1 MPPLTTSR
9 SVKRRMQGGY
19 SSVGRPKR
27 ARRPARGLPRSTL
40 WSRVP
45 RQAFPER
52 ALTKLKYVSQTS
64 LNPTASFAAHH
75 FFSANNIYDPDF
87 TGTGHQPLGY
97 DQYAALYEQYHVR
110 QAYAKVTFMSA
121 DNDGSGN
128 KNAVMCT
135 LSLKN
140 DPNEVRTH
148 NAIMEDPDSTTGV
161 LHGDGP
167 GTLVITKFYS
177 EKNMFPNDK
186 RHNTHS
192 DINTGPPEQTYF
204 EVVTKGNFGNDAET
218 INVLVEITYMV
229 EFYERKDLDQS

>member
-1 MPPLTTSR
+1 MHAFKTSR
-9 SVKRRMQGGY
+9 PTKRRMQNSY
-19 SSVGRPKR
+19 SALGKPKR

-64 LNPTASFAAHH
+64 LNPGLTLPAIHM
-75 FFSANNIYDPDF
+75 FSANNIFDPDF
-87 TGTGHQPLGY
+87 TGVGHQPLGY

-110 QAYAKVTFMSA
+110 QAYAKVTFMAA
-121 DNDGSGN
+121 DNDDAGS
-128 KNAVMCT
+128 KNAVLCT
-135 LSLKN
+135 LTLKN
-140 DPNEVRTH
+140 DPNEARSHV
-148 NAIMEDPDSTTGV
+148 AIMEDPDSTTGC

-167 GTLVITKFYS
+167 GTIVLTKFYS

-192 DINTGPPEQTYF
+192 DINSGPPEQTYF
-204 EVVTKGNFGNDAET
+204 ELVTKGNFGTDAGS
-218 INVLVEITYMV
+218 INILVEITYMV
-229 EFYERKDLDQS
+229 EFYERKDLEAS